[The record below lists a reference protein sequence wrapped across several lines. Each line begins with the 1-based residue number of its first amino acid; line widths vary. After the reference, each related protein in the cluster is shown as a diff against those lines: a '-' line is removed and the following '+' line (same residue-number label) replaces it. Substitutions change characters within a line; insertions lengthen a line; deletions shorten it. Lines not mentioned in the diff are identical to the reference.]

1 MASCEY
7 IHDDL
12 EPCPSGLRLTFE
24 YDYNLQRADM
34 FADHVGDVTV
44 YLFDENGSFLTS
56 RSEHGDALAADGYE
70 MHFDLPPGRY
80 QYLVS
85 AFQCDYDEL
94 TTFSLDDGA
103 AFIRTEPAAGDSLSA
118 VTHTLEYDAAGYV
131 THGGMP
137 LDTLWHGMRTEPVEV
152 VLDRITRDTVSLTR
166 NTKEISVTLREI
178 DDPTRIDV
186 DDYDFRIYARNAHL
200 LWDNAVDESAD
211 ADTLVYREAYDVLLE
226 KQLEKVGLSR
236 TSDSIPESV
245 YPDLL
250 RIELDSSAIILESLN
265 VRRDS
270 LFHVN
275 YIEGAYYL
283 KR

>member
-85 AFQCDYDEL
+85 AFQRDYDEL

-186 DDYDFRIYARNAHL
+186 DDYDFRI
-200 LWDNAVDESAD
+200 
-211 ADTLVYREAYDVLLE
+211 
-226 KQLEKVGLSR
+226 
-236 TSDSIPESV
+236 
-245 YPDLL
+245 
-250 RIELDSSAIILESLN
+250 
-265 VRRDS
+265 
-270 LFHVN
+270 
-275 YIEGAYYL
+275 
-283 KR
+283 